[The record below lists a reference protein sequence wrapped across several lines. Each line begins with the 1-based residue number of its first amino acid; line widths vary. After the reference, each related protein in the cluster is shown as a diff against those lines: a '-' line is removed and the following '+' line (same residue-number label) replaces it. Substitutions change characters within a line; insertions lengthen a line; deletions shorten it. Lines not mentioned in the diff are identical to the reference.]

1 MRLLNVHTLELEE
14 FLTSATPEYAILS
27 HTWGDDEVSFQDVQ
41 RQDSPPADERAG
53 FPKIAYSCT
62 QAAKDALGYIWIDTC
77 CIDKTSSAELSEAIN
92 SMYELY
98 AGATKCYA
106 YLADVPGEHG
116 SIPWDQE
123 PTREFLGGAFAN
135 SRWWTRGWTLQELIA
150 PKEVIF
156 YGSTWRFLTTKH
168 EMASVISAITGID
181 CPILEDARDTR
192 LELDDICVA
201 RKLSWAARRQTSKI
215 EDQAYCLLGLFKVNM
230 PLLYGEGAAAFT
242 RFQEELMKQSND
254 TSLFAW
260 EGDIGT
266 MDGSL
271 IHYHS
276 SMLAPSPAY
285 FEQGNRIHRWP
296 QPRSAEAYTIT
307 KKGLHITLP
316 ALYLR
321 KGYWLATLGCRY
333 DDCPPGSLAIT
344 VKENA
349 DGTSEVLH
357 LSTRLRTVEYSVE
370 RKAKNRSFFIAM
382 ARETQGRSVPPGVGH
397 TACYLRIHQGPGP
410 LLSIADPPSRP
421 GTWIRT
427 HQSGVVRDR
436 SGWASD
442 VYILSIDPELW
453 ALRSF
458 KEGFCL
464 DVGSET
470 FDIVCGWWSRQERVN
485 GPVQLSGGS
494 VELEGEDRPYAAA
507 SRKFRLGQWERVSVR
522 LRFKT
527 VYGESFV
534 VVDVSVKSHHPR
546 ELLRRVGGHLGA
558 CFHRRGDTRNS
569 LLPLWLK

>member
-41 RQDSPPADERAG
+41 RQDGPPADERAG

-62 QAAKDALGYIWIDTC
+62 QAAKDALGYVWIDTC

-92 SMYELY
+92 SMYEWY
-98 AGATKCYA
+98 AGATKCYV

-116 SIPWDQE
+116 SFPWDQE
-123 PTREFLGGAFAN
+123 TRDFWGGTFAK

-181 CPILEDARDTR
+181 CPILEGARDTG

-266 MDGSL
+266 VDESL

-285 FEQGNRIHRWP
+285 FELGNRIHLWP

-321 KGYWLATLGCRY
+321 KGYWLTTLGCRY

-357 LSTRLRTVEYSVE
+357 LSTRLQTVEYSVE

-410 LLSIADPPSRP
+410 LLSIADPTSRP

-442 VYILSIDPELW
+442 VYILSIDPDRW
-453 ALRSF
+453 VLRSF
-458 KEGFCL
+458 REGFCL

-470 FDIVCGWWSRQERVN
+470 FDIVCGWWSRQERVD
-485 GPVQLSGGS
+485 GPVTLSGGS
-494 VELEGEDRPYAAA
+494 VKLEGEDRPYTAA
-507 SRKFRLGQWERVSVR
+507 SRKFRLGPWERVSVR

-534 VVDVSVKSHHPR
+534 VVDVSVKSHHPK

-558 CFHRRGDTRNS
+558 YFHRRRDTRNS